1 VKKYR
6 LRWEDEGRK
15 LKNKIKIQKINETTT
30 GEVKLKGTKK
40 KLQKLLKILSQR
52 RRALII

>member
-1 VKKYR
+1 MKKYR